1 MGNLVHTFSTPSYCV
16 LYFSAFLDIKFL
28 SFQNTSWIFLQE
40 MDLYGDSDSE
50 NRDDLDE
57 SSQADSN
64 NEETR
69 TDTRRAIV
77 TAFALEDET
86 TITEVV

>member
-1 MGNLVHTFSTPSYCV
+1 
-16 LYFSAFLDIKFL
+16 
-28 SFQNTSWIFLQE
+28 